1 MGNKEKE
8 AEEVDVK
15 TVEAVQES
23 LNYSHALEGTDDDNE
38 ISRKIQAGKNRSD
51 RAGVSSHDHIF
62 GTDGFET
69 SERKEKADA
78 PRKKRRKLSEE
89 QDRRRRIPKEAYE
102 KSAPEKRKG
111 KYGGTDVINELYNDD
126 EEDEM
131 EKKDTRRKRRR
142 RDRKQKKGGKVAA
155 ITLGGILAVLAL
167 AYLGIALY
175 FNSHFLF
182 FTKING
188 TDFSMKNVEQ
198 VEDYMKKQVSDYT
211 LALEKSDG
219 GHESIDGSDIAIE
232 YVSGKQLKKL
242 MEEQDNF
249 LWIKSLW
256 EHPTIEAEI
265 GVKYDEK
272 ALAEVTANLACMKPE
287 NQTASVDAYPEFQEG
302 QFAIKPE
309 VVGTQ
314 IDTETFNAKVAEA
327 INGFQPSL
335 KLSEAGCYIKPR
347 FMSDSPEVVAARDAM
362 NSYLGANVT
371 YDFNPYTEVV
381 DASVISQWIHA
392 DAEMNVTF
400 DEGAVRAYVQSLADK
415 YDTKGKTRNFI
426 TATGNAVTIEGGSYG
441 WRIDQEAEY
450 SALIANIQNGETVTR
465 EVNYLSRGASHEER
479 DVGSTYAEVDLTTQ
493 QMYFIQNG
501 QVVLESG
508 VVTGNPNKGNETP
521 QGVYSLAWKATDQ
534 VLRGT
539 KQPDGSYEYET
550 PVKYWMPF
558 NGGIGFHDATWQS
571 SFGGDRYQ
579 TYGSHGC
586 VNLPYD
592 IAAQLYDLI
601 SSGVPVVCH
610 Y

>member
-1 MGNKEKE
+1 MGNKEKK

-51 RAGVSSHDHIF
+51 RAGVSSHDHIS

-78 PRKKRRKLSEE
+78 PRKKRRKLSKE

-142 RDRKQKKGGKVAA
+142 RDRKHKKGGKVAA

-232 YVSGKQLKKL
+232 YVSGKKKKK
-242 MEEQDNF
+242 
-249 LWIKSLW
+249 IK
-256 EHPTIEAEI
+256 
-265 GVKYDEK
+265 
-272 ALAEVTANLACMKPE
+272 
-287 NQTASVDAYPEFQEG
+287 
-302 QFAIKPE
+302 
-309 VVGTQ
+309 
-314 IDTETFNAKVAEA
+314 
-327 INGFQPSL
+327 
-335 KLSEAGCYIKPR
+335 
-347 FMSDSPEVVAARDAM
+347 
-362 NSYLGANVT
+362 
-371 YDFNPYTEVV
+371 
-381 DASVISQWIHA
+381 
-392 DAEMNVTF
+392 
-400 DEGAVRAYVQSLADK
+400 
-415 YDTKGKTRNFI
+415 
-426 TATGNAVTIEGGSYG
+426 
-441 WRIDQEAEY
+441 
-450 SALIANIQNGETVTR
+450 
-465 EVNYLSRGASHEER
+465 
-479 DVGSTYAEVDLTTQ
+479 
-493 QMYFIQNG
+493 
-501 QVVLESG
+501 
-508 VVTGNPNKGNETP
+508 
-521 QGVYSLAWKATDQ
+521 
-534 VLRGT
+534 
-539 KQPDGSYEYET
+539 
-550 PVKYWMPF
+550 
-558 NGGIGFHDATWQS
+558 
-571 SFGGDRYQ
+571 
-579 TYGSHGC
+579 
-586 VNLPYD
+586 
-592 IAAQLYDLI
+592 
-601 SSGVPVVCH
+601 
-610 Y
+610 